1 MHSLLEKRKCII
13 QSALDL
19 IQENGFHASPVS
31 QVAKNARVAVGTIY
45 TYFDNKEA
53 LIIGIY
59 EYVVEE
65 IKIYVSERDD
75 PSLLFK
81 DRFYNYWK
89 SLTDFYEL
97 NPSMHG
103 FYDQFIKSPF
113 NSDEIQSK
121 PNVWHDFACEF
132 FESGIKQGKIKALNP
147 IVLSILVNS
156 NVNSIVR
163 IKHNFKKKLSQN
175 KMELDEISH
184 LIWDGIKVD

>member
-1 MHSLLEKRKCII
+1 MHSLLDKKKCII

-19 IQENGFHASPVS
+19 IQENGFHAVS
-31 QVAKNARVAVGTIY
+31 LVAKNAGVAAGTIY
-45 TYFDNKEA
+45 TYFENKEA

-65 IKIYVSERDD
+65 IKKYVSERDD
-75 PSLLFK
+75 PSLPFK
-81 DRFYNYWK
+81 DRFYTYWK
-89 SLTDFYEL
+89 NLTDFYEL
-97 NPSMHG
+97 NPSIHG

-163 IKHNFKKKLSQN
+163 IKETFKKKLSQN
-175 KMELDEISH
+175 NMELDEISQ